1 MSQITIPVVMVT
13 FFWSAVET
21 ANSECLRMR
30 IVIQRRLFSPESLS
44 FGIIFH
50 LILI

>member
-21 ANSECLRMR
+21 ANSECLR